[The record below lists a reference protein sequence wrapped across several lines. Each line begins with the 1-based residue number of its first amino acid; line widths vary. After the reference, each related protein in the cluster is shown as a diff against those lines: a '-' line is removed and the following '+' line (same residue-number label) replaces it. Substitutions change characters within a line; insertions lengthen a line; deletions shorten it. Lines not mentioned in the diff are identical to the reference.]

1 METECVYCV
10 TRTEIFMK
18 LGLNFSCKVLIEF
31 SVPVLYTWSPVSR
44 NALIIKLI
52 YILVDLI

>member
-10 TRTEIFMK
+10 TRTEICMK
-18 LGLNFSCKVLIEF
+18 LGLNFICEVLLEL
-31 SVPVLYTWSPVSR
+31 SVPVLHTWSPVSR

-52 YILVDLI
+52 YILVCLI